1 MDAGLSPFLDW
12 RDSVNFTFDA
22 QEYKYASRRRVVHA
36 KRGMVCTS
44 QPLASQAGLT
54 ILQQGGNAIDAAIAT
69 AICQT
74 IVEPTNNGLGSDCFA
89 LVWTGGKLHGLN
101 GSGYAP
107 QRLTPEAVAASGATE
122 RMPLRGWEAVT
133 VPGAPSAW
141 AELHKRFG
149 RLPFAKLFEPAI
161 YYAEQGYPVSPIV
174 ARFWQEGID
183 ALTPYKNN
191 PAIAPWFATFDVH
204 GNGVAPQT
212 GEMVTLP
219 DHAKTLRILADSYCE
234 SYYRGELAQKLVEF
248 SDKTGGYLSL
258 EDLADYRAEWV
269 EPVHINYHG
278 YDVWEMPPNGHG
290 ITALMALNILKDME
304 IGAKDTGDTFH
315 KQIEA
320 MKLAFADG
328 MHYIADPRYMQTRVE
343 ELLSDAYAAQRRALI
358 GETAL
363 EPTHGK
369 PFCGGTVYLCTADG
383 EGNMVSFIQ
392 SNYKDF
398 GSGIVLPGYGIN
410 LNDRGAGFSLNPEL
424 DDYLAPRKK
433 PYHTIIPGFLT
444 HEGEAV
450 GPFGVMGAYMQPQGH
465 VQVIMNTVEWLL
477 NPQSALDAPR
487 WQWIAGKEIWLE
499 SSVAPEIVE
508 DLRRRGHEV
517 RVLEDDTTFGRGEII
532 WRDSNGVLA
541 GATEPRADGVVAAW

>member
-1 MDAGLSPFLDW
+1 MS
-12 RDSVNFTFDA
+12 FTFDA

-89 LVWTGGKLHGLN
+89 LVWTDGKLHGLN

-122 RMPLRGWEAVT
+122 KMPLRGWEAVT

-204 GNGVAPQT
+204 GNGVAPKT
-212 GEMVTLP
+212 GELVTLP

-465 VQVIMNTVEWLL
+465 VQVIMNTVDWLL

>member
-1 MDAGLSPFLDW
+1 M
-12 RDSVNFTFDA
+12 NFNFDA

-107 QRLTPEAVAASGATE
+107 QRLTREAVAASGATE
-122 RMPLRGWEAVT
+122 KMPLRGWEAVT

-258 EDLADYRAEWV
+258 EDLAEYRAEWV

-392 SNYKDF
+392 GNYKDF

-465 VQVIMNTVEWLL
+465 VQVIMNTVDWLL
-477 NPQSALDAPR
+477 NPQTALDAPR

>member
-1 MDAGLSPFLDW
+1 M
-12 RDSVNFTFDA
+12 NFTFDA
-22 QEYKYASRRRVVHA
+22 QKYKYPSRRRVVHA

-122 RMPLRGWEAVT
+122 KMPLRGWEAVT

-161 YYAEQGYPVSPIV
+161 YYTEQGYPVSPIV

-183 ALTPYKNN
+183 ALTPYKDN

-204 GNGVAPQT
+204 GNGVAPKT
-212 GEMVTLP
+212 GELVTLP

-234 SYYRGELAQKLVEF
+234 SYYRGELAQRLVEF

-304 IGAKDTGDTFH
+304 IGGKDTGDTFH

-343 ELLSDAYAAQRRALI
+343 ELLSAAYAAQRRALI

-465 VQVIMNTVEWLL
+465 VQVIMNTVDWLL
-477 NPQSALDAPR
+477 NPQAALDAPR

-517 RVLEDDTTFGRGEII
+517 HVLEDDTTFGRGEII

>member
-1 MDAGLSPFLDW
+1 M
-12 RDSVNFTFDA
+12 NFTFNA

-122 RMPLRGWEAVT
+122 KMPLRGWEAVT

-258 EDLADYRAEWV
+258 EDLAEYRAEWV

-290 ITALMALNILKDME
+290 ITALMALNILKGME

-358 GETAL
+358 GEKAL

-465 VQVIMNTVEWLL
+465 VQVIMNTVDWLL

>member
-1 MDAGLSPFLDW
+1 M
-12 RDSVNFTFDA
+12 NFTFDA

-122 RMPLRGWEAVT
+122 KMPLRGWEAVT

-191 PAIAPWFATFDVH
+191 SAIAPWFATFDVH
-204 GNGVAPQT
+204 GNGVAPQA
-212 GEMVTLP
+212 GELVTLP

-328 MHYIADPRYMQTRVE
+328 MHYIADPRYMRTRVE

-465 VQVIMNTVEWLL
+465 VQVIMNTVDWLL

>member
-1 MDAGLSPFLDW
+1 M
-12 RDSVNFTFDA
+12 NFTFNA

-122 RMPLRGWEAVT
+122 KMPLRGWEAVT

-258 EDLADYRAEWV
+258 EDLAEYRAEWV

-424 DDYLAPRKK
+424 DDYLAPHKK

-465 VQVIMNTVEWLL
+465 VQVIMNTVDWLL

>member
-1 MDAGLSPFLDW
+1 M
-12 RDSVNFTFDA
+12 NFTFNA

-44 QPLASQAGLT
+44 QPLAAQAGLT

-122 RMPLRGWEAVT
+122 KMPLRGWEAVT

-204 GNGVAPQT
+204 GNGVAPKT
-212 GEMVTLP
+212 GELVTLP

-234 SYYRGELAQKLVEF
+234 SYYRGELAQRLVEF

-444 HEGEAV
+444 YEGEAV

-465 VQVIMNTVEWLL
+465 VQVIMNTVDWLL
-477 NPQSALDAPR
+477 NPQTALDAPR

-508 DLRRRGHEV
+508 ELRRRGHEV

>member
-1 MDAGLSPFLDW
+1 M
-12 RDSVNFTFDA
+12 NFTFDA

-122 RMPLRGWEAVT
+122 KMPLRGWEAVT

-258 EDLADYRAEWV
+258 EDLAEYRAEWV
-269 EPVHINYHG
+269 EPVHVNYHG

-290 ITALMALNILKDME
+290 ITALMALNILKDMD

-465 VQVIMNTVEWLL
+465 VQVIMNTVDWLL

>member
-1 MDAGLSPFLDW
+1 MS
-12 RDSVNFTFDA
+12 FTFDA

-122 RMPLRGWEAVT
+122 KMPLRGWEAVT

-183 ALTPYKNN
+183 ALTPHKNN

-212 GEMVTLP
+212 GELVTLP

-234 SYYRGELAQKLVEF
+234 SYYRGELAQRLVEF

-410 LNDRGAGFSLNPEL
+410 LNDRGAGFSLDPEL
-424 DDYLAPRKK
+424 DDYLEPRKK

-465 VQVIMNTVEWLL
+465 VQVIMNTVDWLL

>member
-1 MDAGLSPFLDW
+1 M
-12 RDSVNFTFDA
+12 NFTFNA

-44 QPLASQAGLT
+44 QPLAAQAGLT

-122 RMPLRGWEAVT
+122 KMPLRGWEAVT

-183 ALTPYKNN
+183 ALTPYKDN

-204 GNGVAPQT
+204 GNGVAPKT
-212 GEMVTLP
+212 GELVTLP

-234 SYYRGELAQKLVEF
+234 SYYRGELAQRLVEF

-290 ITALMALNILKDME
+290 ITALMALNILKGME

-465 VQVIMNTVEWLL
+465 VQVIMNTVDWLL
-477 NPQSALDAPR
+477 NPQTALDAPR

>member
-1 MDAGLSPFLDW
+1 MKKEHILVIRFSAMGDVAMTVPVIQSLAEQYPDLRITMLSQKFARPFFEHMPHNVSFMEADLKNEYHGVKGLNALY
-12 RDSVNFTFDA
+12 RRLMAKNFT
-22 QEYKYASRRRVVHA
+22 
-36 KRGMVCTS
+36 
-44 QPLASQAGLT
+44 
-54 ILQQGGNAIDAAIAT
+54 AIA
-69 AICQT
+69 
-74 IVEPTNNGLGSDCFA
+74 D
-89 LVWTGGKLHGLN
+89 LHSVLRSRYLRMRFN
-101 GSGYAP
+101 IDRFKVAHIDKHRNLRH
-107 QRLTPEAVAASGATE
+107 QLT
-122 RMPLRGWEAVT
+122 
-133 VPGAPSAW
+133 
-141 AELHKRFG
+141 
-149 RLPFAKLFEPAI
+149 
-161 YYAEQGYPVSPIV
+161 
-174 ARFWQEGID
+174 
-183 ALTPYKNN
+183 
-191 PAIAPWFATFDVH
+191 
-204 GNGVAPQT
+204 PQT
-212 GEMVTLP
+212 GELVTLP

-234 SYYRGELAQKLVEF
+234 SYYRGELAQRLVEF

-383 EGNMVSFIQ
+383 EGNMVSFIE

-410 LNDRGAGFSLNPEL
+410 LNDRGSGFSLNPEL

-465 VQVIMNTVEWLL
+465 VQVIMNTVDWLL

>member
-1 MDAGLSPFLDW
+1 M
-12 RDSVNFTFDA
+12 NFTFNA

-44 QPLASQAGLT
+44 QPLAAQAGLT

-122 RMPLRGWEAVT
+122 KMPLRGWEAVT

-204 GNGVAPQT
+204 GNGVAPKT
-212 GEMVTLP
+212 GELVTLP

-234 SYYRGELAQKLVEF
+234 SYYRGELAQRLVEF

-304 IGAKDTGDTFH
+304 IGVKDTGDTFH

-465 VQVIMNTVEWLL
+465 VQVIMNTVDWLL
-477 NPQSALDAPR
+477 NPQTALDAPR

>member
-1 MDAGLSPFLDW
+1 M
-12 RDSVNFTFDA
+12 NFTFDA

-122 RMPLRGWEAVT
+122 KMPLRGWEAVT

-212 GEMVTLP
+212 GELVTLP

-290 ITALMALNILKDME
+290 ITALMALNILKDMK
-304 IGAKDTGDTFH
+304 IGAKDKGDTFH

-465 VQVIMNTVEWLL
+465 VQVIMNTVDWLL

-508 DLRRRGHEV
+508 DLRRRGHKV

>member
-1 MDAGLSPFLDW
+1 MQVCLLFLDW
-12 RDSVNFTFDA
+12 RDTMNFTFDA

-122 RMPLRGWEAVT
+122 KMPLRGWEAVT

-183 ALTPYKNN
+183 ALTSYKNN

-204 GNGVAPQT
+204 GNGVAPKT
-212 GEMVTLP
+212 GELVTLP
-219 DHAKTLRILADSYCE
+219 DHAKTLQILADSYCE
-234 SYYRGELAQKLVEF
+234 SYYRGELAQRLVEF

-465 VQVIMNTVEWLL
+465 VQVIMNTVDWLL

>member
-1 MDAGLSPFLDW
+1 M
-12 RDSVNFTFDA
+12 NFNFNA

-44 QPLASQAGLT
+44 QPLASQAGLQV
-54 ILQQGGNAIDAAIAT
+54 LQQGGNAIDAAIAT

-107 QRLTPEAVAASGATE
+107 ERLTPEAVRAGGATDA
-122 RMPLRGWEAVT
+122 MPTRGWEAVT

-149 RLPFAKLFEPAI
+149 KLPFAKLFEPAI
-161 YYAEQGYPVSPIV
+161 YYAEEGYPVSPIV

-183 ALTPYKNN
+183 ALAPYKAN
-191 PAIAPWFATFDVH
+191 PAIAPWFAAFDKH

-212 GEMVTLP
+212 GELVTLP
-219 DHAKTLRILADSYCE
+219 DHAKTLRMSAESYCE
-234 SYYRGELAQKLVEF
+234 SYYRGELAEKIVEF
-248 SDKTGGYLSL
+248 SDATGGYLTL
-258 EDLADYRAEWV
+258 ADLADYHAEWV

-278 YDVWEMPPNGHG
+278 YEVWEMPPNGHG

-343 ELLSDAYAAQRRALI
+343 ELLSDEYAAVRRQLI

-363 EPTHGK
+363 EPVHGK

-410 LNDRGAGFSLNPEL
+410 FNDRGAGFSLNPEL

-444 HEGEAV
+444 HNGEAV

-465 VQVIMNTVEWLL
+465 VQVVMNTVDWLL

-487 WQWIAGKEIWLE
+487 WQWIKGKEIWLE
-499 SSVAPEIVE
+499 SSVSPEIVS

-517 RVLEDDTTFGRGEII
+517 HVLDDDTTFGRGEII

-541 GATEPRADGVVAAW
+541 GATEPRADGTVAAW

>member
-1 MDAGLSPFLDW
+1 M
-12 RDSVNFTFDA
+12 NFTFNA

-122 RMPLRGWEAVT
+122 KMPLRGWEAVT

-149 RLPFAKLFEPAI
+149 RLPFGKLFEPAI

-212 GEMVTLP
+212 GELVTLP

-258 EDLADYRAEWV
+258 EDLAEYRAEWV

-290 ITALMALNILKDME
+290 ITALMALNILKEME
-304 IGAKDTGDTFH
+304 IGGKDTGDTFH

-465 VQVIMNTVEWLL
+465 VQVIMNTVDWLL

>member
-1 MDAGLSPFLDW
+1 MS
-12 RDSVNFTFDA
+12 FTFNA

-122 RMPLRGWEAVT
+122 KMPLRGWEAVT

-444 HEGEAV
+444 REGEAV

-465 VQVIMNTVEWLL
+465 VQVIMNTVDWLL

-517 RVLEDDTTFGRGEII
+517 HVLEDDTTFGRGEII

>member
-1 MDAGLSPFLDW
+1 M
-12 RDSVNFTFDA
+12 NFTFDA

-44 QPLASQAGLT
+44 QPLAAQAGLT

-183 ALTPYKNN
+183 ALTPHKNN

-204 GNGVAPQT
+204 GNGVAPKT
-212 GEMVTLP
+212 GELVTLP

-234 SYYRGELAQKLVEF
+234 SYYRGELAQRLVEF

-278 YDVWEMPPNGHG
+278 YDIWEMPPNGHG

-465 VQVIMNTVEWLL
+465 VQVIMNTVDWLL